1 VLLRTWAIARKE
13 FIEILRDPRTLI
25 VVIVLPLVLLV
36 LFGYAINMDIKHLRM
51 AVLDQD
57 KSSAAR
63 DLVRAF
69 ENNEY
74 FSVVRYLNSPAQIDR
89 VIERGEAKL
98 ALTIPRGYA
107 RDLAGGRGADVQV
120 IVDGSDSTT
129 ASIAISYVSAVL
141 LGYSTQVTLAAA
153 RKLGATQ
160 QELLQPLDYQP
171 RVWYNPDLKSTNFI
185 VPGLIAVILMLLS
198 ALLTS
203 MTIAR
208 ERERGTIE
216 QLVVSPVMPHELMV
230 GKIAPYVAI
239 AFADIVLVT
248 VVGRLLFHVPL
259 RGSGLL
265 LFGLSGVFLF
275 AALGIGLLIST
286 VSRSQQGAM
295 TVALLATMLP
305 SFLLS
310 GFMFP
315 IASMPRALQLITYLI
330 PARYFLVI
338 SRGIFLK
345 GVGLEVFWR
354 DALFLLVFAVVVVAA
369 SALNFKKRL

>member
-107 RDLAGGRGADVQV
+107 RDLAGGGGADVQV

-315 IASMPRALQLITYLI
+315 IASMPRVLQLITYLI

-354 DALFLLVFAVVVVAA
+354 DALFLLVFAAVVVAA

>member
-1 VLLRTWAIARKE
+1 MLLRTWAIARKE

-107 RDLAGGRGADVQV
+107 RDLAGGGGADVQV

-315 IASMPRALQLITYLI
+315 IASMPRVLQLITYLI

-354 DALFLLVFAVVVVAA
+354 DALFLLVFAAVVVAA